1 MFYFYSTIA
10 KAGTLTHTHTHIPRA
25 FIHKDTQ
32 QNFPYKVLSVVMRKN
47 HPLAVERTMKMR

>member
-1 MFYFYSTIA
+1 MFYFYSTTA
-10 KAGTLTHTHTHIPRA
+10 KAGALTHAHIPRA